1 VKLYDTLSG
10 EKKEFAPWDG
20 RTVRMYVC
28 GVTPYDTTHIGHAMT
43 YLTFDVVNRYC
54 QYLGWRVKYVQNV
67 TDIDDDILKRSN
79 RDNEEWDL
87 LGDRHTRQLVQDLSA
102 LNVLWPQVFP
112 RASEEVDMIVEINQT
127 LIEKG
132 NAYESGG
139 NVYFRVESDEDY
151 GALGKYSHAEMV
163 DLSRERGADPD
174 DPLKEGPLDF
184 ILWQA
189 MKPGEPHWESP
200 WGPGRPGWH
209 IECSAMAMRYLG
221 HTVDIHG
228 GGSDLI
234 YPHHEC
240 EIAQA
245 QHFSGKAPFTRFWMH
260 VGMVEYLGEKMSK
273 SLGNLVLAREVL
285 RHHSADALRL
295 YLHSNHYRTAW
306 EYKDTGPSEYESL
319 ASLICEA
326 MAVDGHHNLEV
337 DASGFERRFRG
348 ALDDDLNTPEA
359 VKVLHELASTI
370 VTHAAKRHDVSGAQD
385 RLRVLAGILGV
396 SGVIYGRR

>member
-10 EKKEFAPWDG
+10 ETKEFAPWDG
-20 RTVRMYVC
+20 RTVRLYVC

-43 YLTFDVVNRYC
+43 YLTFDVINRYC

-67 TDIDDDILKRSN
+67 TDIDDDILKRAN
-79 RDNEEWDL
+79 RDNEDWDL

-112 RASEEVDMIVEINQT
+112 RASEEVEMIVEINQA

-132 NAYESGG
+132 MAYESGG
-139 NVYFRVESDEDY
+139 NVYFRVASDEDY
-151 GALGKYSHAEMV
+151 GVLGKYTHAEMV
-163 DLSRERGADPD
+163 ELSRERGADPD
-174 DPLKEGPLDF
+174 DKLKEGPLDF
-184 ILWQA
+184 IMWQA
-189 MKPGEPHWESP
+189 MKPGEPNWESP

-221 HTVDIHG
+221 ETIDIHG

-240 EIAQA
+240 EIAQS
-245 QHFSGKAPFTRFWMH
+245 QHFTGKVPFTRFWMH
-260 VGMVEYLGEKMSK
+260 IGMVEYHGEKMSK

-285 RHHSADALRL
+285 RHQSADALRL

-306 EYKDTGPSEYESL
+306 EYRDTGPSDYEGL
-319 ASLICEA
+319 ASLLREA
-326 MAVDGHHNLEV
+326 MSVHSGYNLEV

-359 VKVLHELASTI
+359 VRVLHELASTI
-370 VTHAAKRHDVSGAQD
+370 VTHAAKHHNVRGAQD

>member
-1 VKLYDTLSG
+1 MKLYDTLSG

-67 TDIDDDILKRSN
+67 TDIDDDILKRSA
-79 RDNEEWDL
+79 RDGEDWDL

-112 RASEEVDMIVEINQT
+112 RASEEVEMIVEMNQT

-151 GALGKYSHAEMV
+151 GVLGKYSHAEMV
-163 DLSRERGADPD
+163 ELSRERGADPD

-189 MKPGEPHWESP
+189 TQPGEPSWESP

-221 HTVDIHG
+221 ETIDIHG

-240 EIAQA
+240 EIAQS
-245 QHFSGKAPFTRFWMH
+245 QHFTGKTPFTRFWMH
-260 VGMVEYLGEKMSK
+260 IGMVEYQGEKMSK
-273 SLGNLVLAREVL
+273 SLGNLVLARKVL
-285 RHHSADALRL
+285 RHHTADAIRL
-295 YLHSNHYRTAW
+295 YLHSNHYRGAW
-306 EYKDTGPSEYESL
+306 NYKDNGPAEYEGL
-319 ASLICEA
+319 ASLLREA
-326 MAVDGHHNLEV
+326 MFIESGNSNAL
-337 DASGFERRFRG
+337 DASSYEDRFRG

-359 VKVLHELASTI
+359 VKVLHELASDV
-370 VTHAAKRHDVSGAQD
+370 VTCGARKHDITAAQE
-385 RLRVLAGILGV
+385 RLRMLGGILGA
-396 SGVIYGRR
+396 SGVVYGRG